1 MRVVQ
6 GRTTVA
12 DVDEFLA
19 FLDAVADEHDC
30 VVQAFDPRYVVDEAH
45 LEAAVDR
52 AARAWRRDDAI
63 ARDPGVEV
71 LLYAA
76 GRRQISRALELG
88 VSEGDDVPVVA
99 VVVGAFP
106 DDPFAT
112 GDREAAAADALA
124 AAWTADEVLESV
136 TDEARLCEFFEI
148 PDAERAA
155 TDASLSELVRE
166 RVSLLV
172 VEK

>member
-1 MRVVQ
+1 MQVVQ

-12 DVDEFLA
+12 DVDELLA
-19 FLDAVADEHDC
+19 FLDSVADEHDC
-30 VVQAFDPRYVVDEAH
+30 VVQAFDPRYVADETH
-45 LEAAVDR
+45 LRVAVDR

-63 ARDPGVEV
+63 ARDPGVEI

-88 VSEGDDVPVVA
+88 VPEGTDVPVVA
-99 VVVGAFP
+99 VVVGEFP
-106 DDPFAT
+106 DEPFET
-112 GDREAAAADALA
+112 GDREAAAAGALA
-124 AAWTADEVLESV
+124 AGWTDDEVLE
-136 TDEARLCEFFEI
+136 TAADEARICEFFDVG
-148 PDAERAA
+148 DAERAA

>member
-6 GRTTVA
+6 GRTTVD
-12 DVDEFLA
+12 DVDAFLA
-19 FLDAVADEHDC
+19 SLDSVAAEYDC
-30 VVQAFDPRYVVDEAH
+30 VIQAFDSRYVVDEAH

-88 VSEGDDVPVVA
+88 VGGGEAVPVVA
-99 VVVGAFP
+99 VVVGEFP

-112 GDREAAAADALA
+112 DDREATAADALA
-124 AAWTADEVLESV
+124 AEWTDDEVLESA
-136 TDEARLCEFFEI
+136 TDEALVCEFFDI
-148 PDAERAA
+148 SAAERAA